1 MKNKE
6 KYPSSS
12 RRSLPK
18 ESEEECQDEADD
30 DAGRNREI
38 EAEPL
43 PLDVDIAGELPEPG
57 DLVRQGQEQT

>member
-1 MKNKE
+1 MLSPEERKKE
-6 KYPSSS
+6 G
-12 RRSLPK
+12 
-18 ESEEECQDEADD
+18 QDETDD